1 MNAMRHSRVHAAALA
16 LGALLVLAPVG
27 VTPDG
32 CGDLTGGR
40 LCVEGPVGGKGTFTT
55 RYVRHD
61 TGTGTGTG
69 TGTAPTLQLGYQ
81 RKDARIT
88 AFPGWFGTLRT
99 EDASTASA
107 ATGTLDT
114 APGECVR
121 GLLRA
126 DDRDYVTE
134 WLCSDG

>member
-1 MNAMRHSRVHAAALA
+1 MPYRPRRTTMNAMRHSRVHAAALT

-40 LCVEGPVGGKGTFTT
+40 LCVEGPVGAKGTFTT

-61 TGTGTGTG
+61 TA
-69 TGTAPTLQLGYQ
+69 APSAVQLGYQ

-88 AFPGWFGTLRT
+88 AFPGWFDTLRT
-99 EDASTASA
+99 KEGSTAGA
-107 ATGTLDT
+107 GTLDT

-121 GLLRA
+121 GLIHHNG
-126 DDRDYVTE
+126 RDYITE

>member
-1 MNAMRHSRVHAAALA
+1 MRHGRARAAALT
-16 LGALLVLAPVG
+16 LGAVLALAPAG

-40 LCVEGPVGGKGTFTT
+40 LCVEGPVGGEGAFTT
-55 RYVRHD
+55 RYVRHGAD
-61 TGTGTGTG
+61 GEKGPGP
-69 TGTAPTLQLGYQ
+69 AVQLGYQ

-99 EDASTASA
+99 KDGSA
-107 ATGTLDT
+107 ELTGTLDT

-121 GLLRA
+121 GLLHH
-126 DDRDYVTE
+126 DGRDHVTE
-134 WLCSDG
+134 WLCSD